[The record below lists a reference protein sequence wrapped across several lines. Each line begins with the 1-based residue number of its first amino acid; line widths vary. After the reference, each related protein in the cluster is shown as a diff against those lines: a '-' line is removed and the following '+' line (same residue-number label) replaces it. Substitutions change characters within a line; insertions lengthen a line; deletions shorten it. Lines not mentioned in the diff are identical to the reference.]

1 MGIICMGL
9 HLVIILLLQL
19 EKQGLSVPPPIMDRR
34 GIMERPEQHI
44 ILTKLRMETQYL
56 SP

>member
-1 MGIICMGL
+1 MIWMEL
-9 HLVIILLLQL
+9 HLAIIHLLQL
-19 EKQGLSVPPPIMDRR
+19 EKEELYVPPPIMERR

-44 ILTKLRMETQYL
+44 ILTKLRMKTQHL